1 MIAALF
7 LLGAMMP
14 GTEDV
19 PALFRQARQAELR
32 QDFTEALE
40 KYDRVIAMDSSIA
53 EVWTNRGLILY
64 QLDRHRDALQSFE
77 KAAKI
82 KPQLVIPQLFRGI
95 EYVRFGE
102 PGRAVAPLETALK
115 LEPPNLEA
123 AYWLATAHAESQQ
136 FERAVELYRD
146 LIQRAPDQE
155 NSRYALAIAY
165 LNWSKATARRLVDSS
180 SPYGKLLLAEYQAI
194 AGFPEPA
201 EANFRAALQ
210 ALPHSEEVRAAMKQF
225 YENQRQP
232 EKAAAVGP
240 GDAATRPGTDPLR
253 DAIGNYRA
261 GRYEPALRLLLDRAN
276 QPPVDRRLYWTSIS
290 CRALA
295 QQTMKESVARNPS
308 SFRAHLLLAD
318 LAKSS
323 GDEAAARAEFESAA
337 AAAPQN
343 AEVQLIVV
351 RFLATRDPGAALERA
366 KKASLDLPTNPA
378 LNCEIGKLL
387 LKAGSPQ
394 DARAYFER
402 ALTAEPR
409 NAAARA
415 GLAEA
420 FAESGNREKAIAEM
434 QQVAGSDPDGSWH
447 YRLGTWYRESG
458 RAADAREAFAV
469 TTRHKTEQRNRE
481 QAKFLALTSVVS
493 TTSKK

>member
-1 MIAALF
+1 M
-7 LLGAMMP
+7 
-14 GTEDV
+14 
-19 PALFRQARQAELR
+19 
-32 QDFTEALE
+32 
-40 KYDRVIAMDSSIA
+40 
-53 EVWTNRGLILY
+53 
-64 QLDRHRDALQSFE
+64 
-77 KAAKI
+77 
-82 KPQLVIPQLFRGI
+82 
-95 EYVRFGE
+95 
-102 PGRAVAPLETALK
+102 
-115 LEPPNLEA
+115 
-123 AYWLATAHAESQQ
+123 QQ

-180 SPYGKLLLAEYQAI
+180 SPYGKLLLAEYQAV

-201 EANFRAALQ
+201 EANYRAALE

-240 GDAATRPGTDPLR
+240 GDAAAVPGTGPLR
-253 DAIGNYRA
+253 DAIDNYRA

-276 QPPVDRRLYWTSIS
+276 QPPADRRLYWTSIT

-318 LAKSS
+318 LARSS
-323 GDEAAARAEFESAA
+323 GDNAAARAEFESAA

-343 AEVQLIVV
+343 AEVQLILV
-351 RFLATRDPGAALERA
+351 RFLATRDPGAALDRA
-366 KKASLDLPTNPA
+366 KKASQNLPTNPA

-402 ALTAEPR
+402 AITAEPR

-420 FAESGNREKAIAEM
+420 FADSGNRDKAIAEM

-458 RAADAREAFAV
+458 RTAEARDAFAV
-469 TTRHKTEQRNRE
+469 TTRLKTEQRNRE
-481 QAKFLALTSVVS
+481 QAKFLALTSVVG

>member
-1 MIAALF
+1 MIAAF
-7 LLGAMMP
+7 ILLGAMMP

-32 QDFTEALE
+32 QNFTEALE

-82 KPQLVIPQLFRGI
+82 KPQLVIPQLFRGM

-123 AYWLATAHAESQQ
+123 AYWLATAHAELQH

-155 NSRYALAIAY
+155 NARYALAVAY

-180 SPYGKLLLAEYQAI
+180 SPYGKLLLAEYQAV

-201 EANFRAALQ
+201 EANYRAALQ
-210 ALPHSEEVRAAMKQF
+210 ALPHSEEVRGAMKQF

-232 EKAAAVGP
+232 EKAVGP
-240 GDAATRPGTDPLR
+240 GDAAAIAGTAPLR
-253 DAIGNYRA
+253 DAIDNYRA
-261 GRYEPALRLLLDRAN
+261 GRYEPALRLLLEGAN
-276 QPPVDRRLYWTSIS
+276 QPPADRRLYWTSIT

-295 QQTMKESVARNPS
+295 QQTIKESVARNPF
-308 SFRAHLLLAD
+308 SFRAHLLLGD

-323 GDEAAARAEFESAA
+323 GDDAGARAEFESAA
-337 AAAPQN
+337 AAAPQD
-343 AEVQLIVV
+343 AEVQLILV
-351 RFLATRDPGAALERA
+351 RFLATRDAGAALERA
-366 KKASLDLPTNPA
+366 KKASLNLPTNPA

-402 ALTAEPR
+402 ALAAEPR
-409 NAAARA
+409 NPAARA

-420 FAESGNREKAIAEM
+420 FADSGNREKAIAEM

-458 RAADAREAFAV
+458 RTAEARDAFAV
-469 TTRHKTEQRNRE
+469 TTRLKTEQRNRE
-481 QAKFLALTSVVS
+481 QAKFLALTPVVG